1 MNTKLQTVKY
11 LLADYISASLA
22 WTLFFVYRKYSY
34 QADIEN
40 IFQSVFQDQK
50 FFTGM
55 IVIPLSWVLFYL
67 ILGSYKGIYRKSR
80 IRELGLTFISSVIG
94 VSIIFFTLILDDYVQ
109 DPYQLFD
116 YVIVLFF
123 SHFGFTAIF
132 RIILTSISA
141 YKIHNRIIGF
151 NTLIIGGN
159 GKATQ
164 IFLDIEN
171 QFRSSGNKIIGF
183 LSVNV
188 NGEYLLENH
197 IPHLGT
203 YEEATK
209 IIEKYAV
216 EEVIIAIDPSEHDK
230 IRSIVT
236 ILGNSKIIIKVIP
249 DMHDILLGS
258 VKMTS
263 IFQAPLIQI
272 SPGIMP
278 YWQVILKRIMDIG
291 ISIIAII
298 ALLPVFIFTAIAI
311 KLGSKGPIFYSQ
323 ERIGIE
329 GRPFKMLKFRTMVEN
344 AEANGPQLSSDEDPR
359 ITKFGKFMRKVR
371 LDEIP
376 QFLTVIK
383 GDMAL
388 VGYRP
393 ERQFFIDKIAEKAP
407 HYKFLLKIKPGITS
421 WGQVKFGY
429 ASTVDEM
436 IERLKYDIL
445 YIENMSIAVDIKIM
459 IYTIL
464 IVFTG
469 RGK

>member
-1 MNTKLQTVKY
+1 MNRKLQTIKY
-11 LLADYISASLA
+11 LLADYASAAIA
-22 WTLFFVYRKYSY
+22 WTLFFAYRKYSF
-34 QADIEN
+34 EN
-40 IFQSVFQDQK
+40 NIDALYQSVINDQK
-50 FFTGM
+50 FFYGIM
-55 IVIPLSWVLFYL
+55 LIPLAWLLFYF
-67 ILGSYKGIYRKSR
+67 ILGSYNAIYRKSR
-80 IRELGLTFISSVIG
+80 IREMGLTFIASFIG
-94 VSIIFFTLILDDYVQ
+94 VAIIFFTLILDDLVQ
-109 DPYQLFD
+109 DSYQLFD
-116 YVIVLFF
+116 YALVLFLF
-123 SHFGFTAIF
+123 HFGLTASF
-132 RIILTSISA
+132 RLIITSFAA
-141 YKIHNRIIGF
+141 YKIHNNIIGF

-183 LSVNV
+183 LSVNE
-188 NGEYLLENH
+188 NPEHLLEQH
-197 IPHLGT
+197 IPHLGS
-203 YEEATK
+203 YQEASK
-209 IIEKYAV
+209 IIDKYAI

-230 IRSIVT
+230 IRSIITV
-236 ILGNSKIIIKVIP
+236 LGNSNIIIKVIP

-258 VKMTS
+258 VKMTA

-278 YWQVILKRIMDIG
+278 HWQVIIKRIMDIV
-291 ISIIAII
+291 ISVIAITI
-298 ALLPVFIFTAIAI
+298 LFPVFLFTAIAI

-323 ERIGIE
+323 ERIGID
-329 GRPFKMLKFRTMVEN
+329 GKPFKMLKFRTMVEN
-344 AEANGPQLSSDEDPR
+344 AEANGPQLSSDDDPR

-376 QFLTVIK
+376 QFFTVLK

-393 ERQFFIDKIAEKAP
+393 ERQFFIDKIVEKAP
-407 HYKFLLKIKPGITS
+407 HYKLLLKIKPGITS
-421 WGQVKFGY
+421 WGQVKYGY

-436 IERLKYDIL
+436 NERLKYDIL
-445 YIENMSIAVDIKIM
+445 YIENMSISVDIKIM

-464 IVFTG
+464 IVITG